1 MNLKQVYQAVLIE
14 LEKQKA
20 PSMLLD
26 EFNYYYYKS
35 VIQYIN
41 TKYNFC
47 DMNQQEDDDLRV
59 LNMTATLSGGNIVS
73 KDDDKTLFTLP
84 SDYFHLKNCVITFNN
99 PNAKCNS
106 NSIIKKGA
114 RRLTSDKY
122 PGILNNYYFKPSF
135 KRPYYYIHNVN
146 INVDNPTNP
155 YSENNI
161 SGTDIKEISDSGLV
175 ISERPRSIKIG
186 NKSTSLVKRQ
196 GEIRY
201 GNVSPIR
208 MEIRYGSDNSKFE
221 LVNVYV
227 EYLKVPQQV
236 ILTKEQ
242 LDLTEDTS
250 QVMEFPDYVC
260 LEIINELT
268 HIIME
273 NSSDP
278 RLSTHIPISVSIADP
293 AQAVGKK

>member
-99 PNAKCNS
+99 PNSKCNS
-106 NSIIKKGA
+106 NSVIKKGA

-122 PGILNNYYFKPSF
+122 PGILNNYYFKPSY
-135 KRPYYYIHNVN
+135 KTPYYYIYNDDSGQVKTGTPVIIKLFYGEDKN
-146 INVDNPTNP
+146 IN
-155 YSENNI
+155 
-161 SGTDIKEISDSGLV
+161 ISD
-175 ISERPRSIKIG
+175 ISIDYIKYP
-186 NKSTSLVKRQ
+186 NELSLTVNDLESED
-196 GEIRY
+196 EIL
-201 GNVSPIR
+201 
-208 MEIRYGSDNSKFE
+208 E
-221 LVNVYV
+221 
-227 EYLKVPQQV
+227 
-236 ILTKEQ
+236 
-242 LDLTEDTS
+242 DL
-250 QVMEFPDYVC
+250 EFPKYVC
-260 LEIINELT
+260 YEIIN
-268 HIIME
+268 IMVKLFLE
-273 NSSDP
+273 RHRDP
-278 RLSTHIPISVSIADP
+278 RLNTNPIVNQTIAPPISP
-293 AQAVGKK
+293 NK